1 MFAPGAPRAAG
12 ERGGAMTVVSLQKQP
27 GTVERDGSRRANP
40 PILAAESLP
49 TGHSGC
55 RAVACDRDE
64 RLRPVLAA
72 RRGQP
77 RSRRGGRVRR
87 RAGWVPQLRG
97 EILLQIRCRCS
108 EAQSPLQFVIAA
120 GQRARGIEDAPTSAY
135 AAVVLNRTLA
145 GRSPAMRVLSRLDAR
160 PSRKYKSALS

>member
-1 MFAPGAPRAAG
+1 MFAPGSTG
-12 ERGGAMTVVSLQKQP
+12 GGA
-27 GTVERDGSRRANP
+27 GWANEVERWLLFRCRNSQERSSVPVREGP
-40 PILAAESLP
+40 VHPILAAASLP
-49 TGHSGC
+49 TVCRGAGC
-55 RAVACDRDE
+55 NRDE

-77 RSRRGGRVRR
+77 RSRRGGHVRR
-87 RAGWVPQLRG
+87 RAGWVLQLRG

-135 AAVVLNRTLA
+135 AAVVLNWTLA
-145 GRSPAMRVLSRLDAR
+145 GRTPAMRVLSRLDVR
-160 PSRKYKSALS
+160 PTKKYTSALS